1 MSLLDK
7 LRSIEHFPASH
18 QPATGELLS
27 VVGAL
32 VALAEHGDELF
43 EAVERDIKAREA
55 GEPAVHVDQLVSGV
69 EPEPEPEPEPSVP
82 APAAATP
89 PPAAADVE
97 SDQQRVDR
105 LRQELQT
112 AEAQLD
118 RTQTTVEPGAETPP
132 APPADPLSP
141 APPADPLAPAPPAD
155 PLSPAPPAAA
165 PTTNPEGV

>member
-7 LRSIEHFPASH
+7 LRSIENFPPSH

-69 EPEPEPEPEPSVP
+69 EPEPDEPSVP

-118 RTQTTVEPGAETPP
+118 RTQTTVEPGAET
-132 APPADPLSP
+132 
-141 APPADPLAPAPPAD
+141 APAPPAD
-155 PLSPAPPAAA
+155 PLSPAPPAP

>member
-7 LRSIEHFPASH
+7 LRSIENFPASH

-32 VALAEHGDELF
+32 VALAEHGEEEFF

-55 GEPAVHVDQLVSGV
+55 GEPARHVDQLVSGV
-69 EPEPEPEPEPSVP
+69 EPEPEPDASASTAGAGAPDVP
-82 APAAATP
+82 HASSAPAEDPQVRIAQLEQELATARAQQERTVASVTP
-89 PPAAADVE
+89 VDEPPAA
-97 SDQQRVDR
+97 
-105 LRQELQT
+105 
-112 AEAQLD
+112 
-118 RTQTTVEPGAETPP
+118 P
-132 APPADPLSP
+132 AG
-141 APPADPLAPAPPAD
+141 

>member
-7 LRSIEHFPASH
+7 LRSIENFPPSH

-69 EPEPEPEPEPSVP
+69 EPEPDESASTAGAGAPDVPQEASTPADDPQVRIAQLEQELATARAQQERTVPSV
-82 APAAATP
+82 TP
-89 PPAAADVE
+89 VDEPPAA
-97 SDQQRVDR
+97 
-105 LRQELQT
+105 
-112 AEAQLD
+112 
-118 RTQTTVEPGAETPP
+118 
-132 APPADPLSP
+132 
-141 APPADPLAPAPPAD
+141 PAD